1 MIAGLPGGLMS
12 SSQMGVVVFA
22 TGILPLVDQLLK
34 SVLLGALL
42 IGSAVFNAAIA
53 IPLGILI
60 PWRRLRS
67 WTTKRRIIAGTAIAF
82 GTFVLLSLAEVIVLG
97 ILVDVFL
104 IP

>member
-1 MIAGLPGGLMS
+1 MIAGLPNGLES
-12 SSQMGVVVFA
+12 SSQVGAAVFA
-22 TGILPLVDQLLK
+22 AGILPLVDQLLK

-82 GTFVLLSLAEVIVLG
+82 GTFILLSLAEVVALGVL
-97 ILVDVFL
+97 VEVFL